1 MKAVVF
7 PNLKKELALS
17 CAREVCDVLQ
27 ACNITPIADPELR
40 ALFFDKSFVQ
50 YQPLLEAV
58 QEAEFAIAIGGDGTI
73 LRCANH
79 LIHTNT
85 KLLGIN
91 TGRLGFM
98 AALEPSQIQEIAR
111 LRTGDY
117 RVSSRMLLCGDLL
130 DLHGHV
136 VQHCTALNDITIARQ
151 YAHVVDFSVY
161 RNDVLLGEYRADGV
175 LFSTPTGSTAYALS
189 AGGPIIEPEF
199 SCIEM
204 TLICPHSL
212 SARPILF
219 SPDSRLCV
227 SLQEQ
232 DVRDVYISAD
242 GAPPIC
248 LDAYHRMEIYRSPH
262 EISLIDLSGNT
273 FFDSLNRKMMQSLKG
288 ESEKEKVTK
297 WEKKSDTPQSWN

>member
-73 LRCANH
+73 LRCASH

-219 SPDSRLCV
+219 SPESRLCV

-288 ESEKEKVTK
+288 E
-297 WEKKSDTPQSWN
+297 KKSDTPQSWN

>member
-7 PNLKKELALS
+7 PNLKKDPALS
-17 CAREVCDVLQ
+17 CAREVCDVLH

-73 LRCANH
+73 LRCASH

-204 TLICPHSL
+204 T
-212 SARPILF
+212 
-219 SPDSRLCV
+219 
-227 SLQEQ
+227 
-232 DVRDVYISAD
+232 
-242 GAPPIC
+242 
-248 LDAYHRMEIYRSPH
+248 
-262 EISLIDLSGNT
+262 
-273 FFDSLNRKMMQSLKG
+273 
-288 ESEKEKVTK
+288 
-297 WEKKSDTPQSWN
+297 

>member
-73 LRCANH
+73 LRCASH

-151 YAHVVDFSVY
+151 YAHVVDFQYIAMMFCWANIGQMVFY
-161 RNDVLLGEYRADGV
+161 LAHRLVL
-175 LFSTPTGSTAYALS
+175 
-189 AGGPIIEPEF
+189 
-199 SCIEM
+199 
-204 TLICPHSL
+204 PHMPYL
-212 SARPILF
+212 LVGQ
-219 SPDSRLCV
+219 L
-227 SLQEQ
+227 
-232 DVRDVYISAD
+232 
-242 GAPPIC
+242 
-248 LDAYHRMEIYRSPH
+248 
-262 EISLIDLSGNT
+262 
-273 FFDSLNRKMMQSLKG
+273 LNRNFLVSK
-288 ESEKEKVTK
+288 
-297 WEKKSDTPQSWN
+297 

>member
-73 LRCANH
+73 LRCASH

-161 RNDVLLGEYRADGV
+161 RNDV
-175 LFSTPTGSTAYALS
+175 
-189 AGGPIIEPEF
+189 
-199 SCIEM
+199 
-204 TLICPHSL
+204 
-212 SARPILF
+212 
-219 SPDSRLCV
+219 
-227 SLQEQ
+227 
-232 DVRDVYISAD
+232 
-242 GAPPIC
+242 
-248 LDAYHRMEIYRSPH
+248 
-262 EISLIDLSGNT
+262 
-273 FFDSLNRKMMQSLKG
+273 
-288 ESEKEKVTK
+288 
-297 WEKKSDTPQSWN
+297 

>member
-7 PNLKKELALS
+7 PNLKKDPALS

-58 QEAEFAIAIGGDGTI
+58 QEAEFVIAIGGDGTI
-73 LRCANH
+73 LRCASH

-161 RNDVLLGEYRADGV
+161 RNDVLLGEY
-175 LFSTPTGSTAYALS
+175 

-219 SPDSRLCV
+219 SPESRLCV